1 MSDEYLDPIEMAEA
15 LAAEMAER
23 ADEADLAGAMPP
35 EDLQLLRD
43 SGYLTLTI
51 PEEFG
56 GSGMSLEDT
65 VATQLELAQGS
76 TSTALIAA
84 MQLHV
89 FGNESEQRI
98 WPEARFAEFCRAAV
112 EEDALF
118 NSVASEPVMGSPSW
132 GRFFRTIAEPQAD
145 GTLRINGHKNWTT
158 GGPYLTHMLVALS
171 LGDGTASVL
180 IPGDTPG
187 VRWERTWG
195 DSLSL
200 RASESHDVYFENV
213 IVPASNQIVPQKE
226 AGENV
231 WFGPLM
237 AATYL
242 GAAVAARDSIIRYTL
257 ERTPPSLGKPIATL
271 PKVQR
276 QIGEIDVAL
285 QTAELLLMQV
295 ASEWTG
301 LDEHRQEFLPRLAVA
316 KYHAIEVALEVT
328 EKALRIAGGISISK
342 ALPLE
347 RYFRDVRA
355 GLMHPPSGDIALEI
369 IGRGAYDRYG
379 GIPG

>member
-1 MSDEYLDPIEMAEA
+1 MAEVLATEMAT
-15 LAAEMAER
+15 R
-23 ADEADLAGAMPP
+23 ADEADKQGAMPP

-51 PEEFG
+51 PEAYG
-56 GSGMSLEDT
+56 GSGLSLEDT

-76 TSTALIAA
+76 TSTALVAA
-84 MQLHV
+84 MQLHL
-89 FGNESEQRI
+89 FGDASEQRV
-98 WPEARFAEFCRAAV
+98 WPEERFAEFCRLAV
-112 EEDALF
+112 EEGALF

-132 GRFFRTIAEPQAD
+132 GRFFRTVAEPQAD
-145 GTLRINGHKNWTT
+145 GTLRVNGHKNWTT

-171 LGDGTASVL
+171 LGDGAARVL
-180 IPGDTPG
+180 IPGDAPG
-187 VRWERTWG
+187 VRWERSWG

-200 RASESHDVYFENV
+200 RASESHDVYFEDV
-213 IVPASNQIVPQKE
+213 IVPAGNQLVPRKQ

-231 WFGPLM
+231 WFAPLM

-242 GAAVAARDSIIRYTL
+242 AAAIAARDAIIRYAL

-271 PKVQR
+271 PKIQR
-276 QIGEIDVAL
+276 QIGEIDIAL
-285 QTAELLLMQV
+285 QTAELILMQV
-295 ASEWTG
+295 VSEWTG
-301 LDEHRQEFLPRLAVA
+301 RDEHREAFMPRLAAA

-347 RYFRDVRA
+347 RHFRDVRA
-355 GLMHPPSGDIALEI
+355 GLMHPPSGDTALEI
-369 IGRGAYDRYG
+369 VGRGAFDRFG
-379 GIPG
+379 GVSD